1 MKLNRVRS
9 CLALAACYS
18 VYGCSEA
25 VGDLVIE
32 NRSSRDIVI
41 KFPHNGQF
49 SRVVPAHSE
58 ATVIRDIQISGR
70 SLYADVYDPKT
81 KELLLEGPGD
91 GEAAF
96 GKSIRHS
103 GDGCSRRRN
112 RQRRPLPREG
122 DR

>member
-1 MKLNRVRS
+1 MDMKLNRVRS

-32 NRSSRDIVI
+32 NRSSRDIVV

-81 KELLLEGPGD
+81 KKLLLEGPGD

-96 GKSIRHS
+96 AEKGHVLIVYQPK
-103 GDGCSRRRN
+103 GDTASR
-112 RQRRPLPREG
+112 PMHVLP
-122 DR
+122 